1 MKKSYKT
8 FLLAAMLLM
17 SVGASAKHVS
27 PTEARKVAE
36 TFLKGV
42 GCKQYN
48 QLVDRTA
55 EMEFHQMYL
64 FTAEEGGFVLVS
76 ADDCAMPILGYSATG
91 HFATKGMPVHVA
103 GWLAGYEEEIA
114 HLSQCVNEPVA
125 LWRELL
131 KGTMPKATL
140 DTAVAP
146 LMTTQWDQSPFY
158 NALCPADEANSSGHA
173 YAGCTAV
180 ATAQV
185 MKYWNFPEKGYGSH
199 SYEHSTYGTL
209 SADFGSTTYQ
219 WSKMPNSLTA
229 GSSLSFQINAVAT
242 LIYHVGVA
250 VEMKYGPN
258 GSRAPLDNKGNF
270 TTASAENALREFFKY
285 KSNLN
290 SIFQSDCN
298 PNEYLQILYNEL
310 NNSRPILYAGDDES
324 DGGHAF
330 VLDGYDSTGAF
341 HINWGWGGFEDGFYA
356 IGALNPY
363 TYTFNTRGRAVI
375 GIEPS
380 YDFDTA
386 STTVVTAVSF
396 DTNYGSITG
405 AGTYNFGDT
414 VNLKAIAN
422 EGCHFAKWSDGNRCN
437 PRTFIATGGSY
448 DFYAIIEPLR
458 GDTLSYCAT
467 NRKLS
472 TLGYSTPRD
481 IYWGI
486 RLPASTLTA
495 GHHLRKVQLYINSVG
510 NYSTLIYVGNTSNAV
525 HTQDFVAT
533 DDDKNTWK
541 TIELDAPVPIDGTHD
556 LWIYFHT
563 TDLKYPAT
571 YTFYSGNPDGK
582 LWGTSFAPLSNRDRS
597 FMIRGIFSA
606 EPITITATPN
616 DTVMGTVTGSG
627 IYTWGDTAT
636 LTATPNSG
644 YLFSRWS
651 DGVADNPRTLI
662 ATEDVTLEAI
672 FVHDSIGIGEVAD
685 LDLKLYPNPTNGKVH
700 VEGAVV
706 ERMRVYDPMGR
717 EVASFEGSN
726 DVDLGTLGTGIYTLH
741 IVTPRGIA
749 VKKVVKSDF

>member
-1 MKKSYKT
+1 MRNIYKS
-8 FLLAAMLLM
+8 FLWAAMLLV
-17 SVGASAKHVS
+17 SVGASAKYFT
-27 PTEARKVAE
+27 PGDARKAAE
-36 TFLKGV
+36 TFLQGV

-55 EMEFHQMYL
+55 EIGFQQIYL

-91 HFATKGMPVHVA
+91 HFATKDMPVHVA
-103 GWLAGYEEEIA
+103 SWLAGYDEEIA
-114 HLSQCVNEPVA
+114 HLAQSVNEPVA
-125 LWRELL
+125 QWRELL
-131 KGTMPKATL
+131 KGAMPKATL

-158 NALCPADEANSSGHA
+158 NALCPADEANASGRA

-185 MKYWNFPEKGYGSH
+185 MKYWNFPQKGYGSH

-209 SADFGSTTYQ
+209 SADFGSTRYQ
-219 WSKMPNSLTA
+219 WSLMTSTLTS
-229 GSSLSFQINAVAT
+229 SSLQLNINAIAT

-258 GSRAPLDNKGNF
+258 GSSAALDNKGNF
-270 TTASAENALREFFKY
+270 TNYSAEKALKEFFKY
-285 KSNLN
+285 KSSLH
-290 SIFQSDCN
+290 SIFQADCN

-310 NNSRPILYAGDDES
+310 NNSRPILYAGDDEI
-324 DGGHAF
+324 DGGHSF

-341 HINWGWGGFEDGFYA
+341 HVNWGWGGSSDGFYA

-363 TYTFNTRGRAVI
+363 TYAFNKRGRAVI

-386 STTVVTAVSF
+386 SATVVTSVSF
-396 DTNYGSITG
+396 DTNYGSIDG
-405 AGTYNFGDT
+405 DGTYYFGDT
-414 VNLKAIAN
+414 INLKANAN
-422 EGCHFAKWSDGNRCN
+422 EGCRFVKWSDGNRCN
-437 PRTFIATGGSY
+437 PRSFIATGGSY

-472 TLGYSTPRD
+472 TLGYSSPRD
-481 IYWGI
+481 VYWGI

-495 GHHLRKVQLYINSVG
+495 GHHLRKVQMYISSVG
-510 NYSTLIYVGNTSNAV
+510 NYSTLIYLGNTSNAV
-525 HTQDFVAT
+525 HTQDFTAT
-533 DDDKNTWK
+533 DNDKNTWM
-541 TIELDAPVPIDGTHD
+541 TIELDTPVLIDGTQD

-563 TDLKYPAT
+563 TDIKYPAS
-571 YTFYSGNPDGK
+571 YTFYGGNSDGK

-597 FMIRGIFSA
+597 FMIRGIFRA
-606 EPITITATPN
+606 DTLTVTATPN
-616 DTVMGTVTGSG
+616 DTDMGTVTGSG
-627 IYTWGDTAT
+627 VYVWGDTAA

-651 DGVADNPRTLI
+651 DGVADNPRTI
-662 ATEDVTLEAI
+662 VVTEDVTLEAI
-672 FVHDSIGIGEVAD
+672 FVHDSVGIAEVED
-685 LDLKLYPNPTNGKVH
+685 LGLDLYPNPTKGKVH
-700 VEGAVV
+700 LEGAVV
-706 ERMRVYDPMGR
+706 KRVCVYDLQGR
-717 EVASFEGSN
+717 EVASFDGGN
-726 DVDLGTLGTGIYTLH
+726 DVDLSTLGMGVYTLH
-741 IVTPRGIA
+741 IVTSRGIA
-749 VKKVVKSDF
+749 VKKVVKRDF